1 MKYSIKILLLIV
13 LSTILLAAC
22 TTVQPTA
29 PEDRPAV
36 ASTSIPPSAPTA
48 TAPLPTVIPAT
59 PYYPPDPV
67 ESDLARTDEQGEVVV
82 IVTPINLGQPAET
95 LDFEVALDTHSIDLS
110 MDLAK
115 LAELSTDK
123 GVVVK
128 PIKWDAPMGGHHVAG
143 ILSFPTTTNGV
154 SILDGA
160 TALTITMK
168 EVAAPE
174 RIFTW
179 QITGE

>member
-1 MKYSIKILLLIV
+1 MKYSLITLLLIV
-13 LSTILLAAC
+13 FSTIFLAAC
-22 TTVQPTA
+22 TTAQPTA
-29 PEDRPAV
+29 PEVEPAV
-36 ASTSIPPSAPTA
+36 ISTSIPPSVPTV

-82 IVTPINLGQPAET
+82 IVTPMNLGQPAET
-95 LDFEVALDTHSIDLS
+95 LDFDVALDTHSIDLS
-110 MDLAK
+110 MDLAQM
-115 LAELSTDK
+115 AELSTDK
-123 GVVVK
+123 GVVVR

-143 ILSFPTTTNGV
+143 TLSFPAIMDGV
-154 SILDGA
+154 SILDGV
-160 TALTITMK
+160 TTLTIKMI

-179 QITGE
+179 QLTGE